1 VTAWSFIHVI
11 LSVALLSTKRLA
23 LARAE
28 ISLASLQLGG
38 RTLLRLGQPIPKL
51 NGYSFL

>member
-1 VTAWSFIHVI
+1 MTAWSFIHVI

-28 ISLASLQLGG
+28 ISLASLPLGVE
-38 RTLLRLGQPIPKL
+38 R
-51 NGYSFL
+51 SFAWVNQFRS